1 MINNVVLVGRLTK
14 DAELRYTGSGI
25 AVASFTVAVERPYT
39 NAQGER
45 ETDFINCVAW
55 RKTAEIISNFTRKGS
70 LVGVTGRMQTRN
82 YTNNEGRKV
91 YITEVVCEN
100 FQMLEPKS
108 VTEKRAQNDGSN
120 TGGGYSNSSNN
131 SNYSNNSNNSGY
143 SQKSNQAPKNNQSN
157 YANFDE
163 DPFQSN
169 SNDDSIDISDDD
181 LPF

>member
-1 MINNVVLVGRLTK
+1 MINNVVLVGRLTR

-108 VTEKRAQNDGSN
+108 VTEKRAHSDGSS
-120 TGGGYSNSSNN
+120 SNSNSNSN
-131 SNYSNNSNNSGY
+131 SGFSNNYSNNSNNSQNNNQA
-143 SQKSNQAPKNNQSN
+143 QKSGSKSN

-163 DPFQSN
+163 DPFESN
-169 SNDDSIDISDDD
+169 NDSIDISDDD

>member
-1 MINNVVLVGRLTK
+1 MINNVVLVGRLTR

-55 RKTAEIISNFTRKGS
+55 RKTAEIISNYTRKGS

-91 YITEVVCEN
+91 YITEVVAEN

-108 VTEKRAQNDGSN
+108 VTEKRAQNDGSSSSSN
-120 TGGGYSNSSNN
+120 SGFSGNSSNN
-131 SNYSNNSNNSGY
+131 SNYSQNN
-143 SQKSNQAPKNNQSN
+143 NQAPKNNSKSN

-163 DPFQSN
+163 DPFDSN
-169 SNDDSIDISDDD
+169 NDSIDISDDD

>member
-1 MINNVVLVGRLTK
+1 MINNVVLVGRLTR

-55 RKTAEIISNFTRKGS
+55 RKTAEIISNYTRKGS

-108 VTEKRAQNDGSN
+108 VTEKRAQNDGSSSN
-120 TGGGYSNSSNN
+120 SNSGFSGNSSNN
-131 SNYSNNSNNSGY
+131 SNYSQNN
-143 SQKSNQAPKNNQSN
+143 NQAPKNNTKSN

-163 DPFQSN
+163 DPFDSN
-169 SNDDSIDISDDD
+169 NDSIDISDDD

>member
-1 MINNVVLVGRLTK
+1 LINNVVLVGRLTR

-39 NAQGER
+39 NAQGEK

-108 VTEKRAQNDGSN
+108 VTEKRAQNEGSS
-120 TGGGYSNSSNN
+120 SNSGVSN
-131 SNYSNNSNNSGY
+131 NYSNNSNNS
-143 SQKSNQAPKNNQSN
+143 QTNNQAPKNNTKSN
-157 YANFDE
+157 HANFDE
-163 DPFQSN
+163 DPFESN
-169 SNDDSIDISDDD
+169 NDSIDISDDD

>member
-1 MINNVVLVGRLTK
+1 MINNVVLVGRLTR

-55 RKTAEIISNFTRKGS
+55 RKTAEIVSNFTRKGS

-108 VTEKRAQNDGSN
+108 VTEKRAQNDGTS
-120 TGGGYSNSSNN
+120 SNSGSSN
-131 SNYSNNSNNSGY
+131 NYSNNSND
-143 SQKSNQAPKNNQSN
+143 SQNNNQAPKSN
-157 YANFDE
+157 AKSNRANFDE

-169 SNDDSIDISDDD
+169 NDSIDISDDD

>member
-1 MINNVVLVGRLTK
+1 LINNVVLVGRLTR

-55 RKTAEIISNFTRKGS
+55 RKTAEIVSNFTRKGS

-108 VTEKRAQNDGSN
+108 VTEKRAQNEGSS
-120 TGGGYSNSSNN
+120 SNSGISN
-131 SNYSNNSNNSGY
+131 NYSNNSND
-143 SQKSNQAPKNNQSN
+143 SQNNNQAPKSN
-157 YANFDE
+157 AKSNHANFDE
-163 DPFQSN
+163 DPFESN
-169 SNDDSIDISDDD
+169 NDSIDISDDD